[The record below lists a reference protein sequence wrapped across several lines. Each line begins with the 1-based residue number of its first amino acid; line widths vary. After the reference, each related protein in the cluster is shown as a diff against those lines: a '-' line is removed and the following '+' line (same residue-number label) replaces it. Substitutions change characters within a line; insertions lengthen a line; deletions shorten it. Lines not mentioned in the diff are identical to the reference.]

1 MVSKCA
7 NPDCATPLH
16 YLREGKIYRIEVE
29 EFAADSVARYTD
41 QSKKKPARKAE
52 HFWLC
57 AKCSQTMM
65 ISLDKNKHM
74 IVVPK
79 DRPLHR
85 RAAA

>member
-7 NPDCATPLH
+7 NPDCATPLQ
-16 YLREGKIYRIEVE
+16 YLREGKVYRIEVE
-29 EFAADSVARYTD
+29 EFAADSIARYAE
-41 QSKKKPARKAE
+41 QPKKKTARKVE

-57 AKCSQTMM
+57 GRCSQRMV
-65 ISLDKNKHM
+65 ISLDKDKHM